1 MNKKSK
7 KQQISRDHLVKS
19 GGKDLLGVLLGFCT
33 ETAAA
38 VFRAL
43 VASFSLAGSAIF
55 DGLDGAAIDTGH
67 AVRTPLPH
75 AGRPFAIE
83 IEPRGQLRSHLP
95 QEVQASDTENGED
108 LTKKR

>member
-67 AVRTPLPH
+67 AVRTLLAPRRTPVCH
-75 AGRPFAIE
+75 RDRTKGAAAFTFAAGGTGI
-83 IEPRGQLRSHLP
+83 
-95 QEVQASDTENGED
+95 
-108 LTKKR
+108 